1 MGIRRVFGQK
11 ARPARSVPAVCL
23 AFLSALSSPP
33 SYPGPPL
40 SHILDS
46 LNQDASSSSP
56 LSSVAVMSSAAPH
69 ASLTRASVEAAHALI
84 KPHIHDT
91 PVLTNT
97 TLNTLANKPQAPEA
111 LQGTQWEGQEPAKP
125 KVNLFFKC
133 ENFQRIGAFK
143 VRGAFH
149 AVTRLIERDG
159 LEAVQRKG
167 VVTHSSGNHAQALA
181 LAARTFSIPAHIVM
195 PSISTPSKIAGT
207 RSQDANIH
215 FSGSTSTEREA
226 VVADVIKDTGAT
238 LIPPY
243 DHPHIIL
250 GQGTM
255 ALEIHDQVSKLLGS
269 GDKLDAVIAPCGGGG
284 MLSGIAV
291 ALHGTGVRVF
301 GAEPSFQGG
310 DDARRGVEAGERVT
324 SVKTLTIA
332 DGLRTPLGDHTWGVI
347 SNKDYV
353 HSLYAVTEQN
363 IKDAMKLVL
372 ERMKCFVEPSAVV
385 GLATILFNE
394 DFRKMVEREAGEK
407 GWNIGVVFSGGNTT
421 IEAITKIF
429 TEVPE
434 ERAQRQEGVLGK
446 DGRRVAENVAG

>member
-1 MGIRRVFGQK
+1 
-11 ARPARSVPAVCL
+11 
-23 AFLSALSSPP
+23 
-33 SYPGPPL
+33 
-40 SHILDS
+40 
-46 LNQDASSSSP
+46 
-56 LSSVAVMSSAAPH
+56 MSSQAPP
-69 ASLTRASVEAAHALI
+69 ASLTRASVQAAHALV

-91 PVLTNT
+91 PILTSTTLTN
-97 TLNTLANKPQAPEA
+97 LASTRQSSEA
-111 LQGTQWEGQEPAKP
+111 LQGTQWEGQEPAHP
-125 KVNLFFKC
+125 KVKLFFKC
-133 ENFQRIGAFK
+133 ENLQRIGAFK

-149 AVTRLIERDG
+149 AVTRLIEKEG
-159 LEAVQRKG
+159 LEQVQRKG

-181 LAARTFSIPAHIVM
+181 LAAKTFSIPAHIVM
-195 PSISTPSKIAGT
+195 PTISTPSKIAGT
-207 RSQDANIH
+207 RAQNATIH

-226 VVADVIKDTGAT
+226 VVADVIKNTGAT

-255 ALEIHDQVSKLLGS
+255 ALEIQDQVDKLLAS
-269 GDKLDAVIAPCGGGG
+269 GEKLDAVIAPCGGGG

-332 DGLRTPLGDHTWGVI
+332 DGLRTPLGHHTWNII

-353 HSLYAVTEQN
+353 QALYAVTEQN

-385 GLATILFNE
+385 GLATILYNE
-394 DFRKMVEREAGEK
+394 DFRSMVQREAGDRT
-407 GWNIGVVFSGGNTT
+407 WSIAVVLSGGNTT
-421 IEAITKIF
+421 IEAITSIF
-429 TEVPE
+429 AEASKDKAE
-434 ERAQRQEGVLGK
+434 RQEGVLGM